1 MDEVDK
7 MLYCNTNI
15 SSNYCA
21 PEAGPSSLE
30 VAAGC
35 SPPVS
40 GARALSLLLVK
51 ATVLRLAAPASLLG
65 SGAGSV
71 SCRWKSTDLLGSVT
85 KYCWHLVISRFRPCQ
100 HGNVIH
106 KYFS

>member
-1 MDEVDK
+1 
-7 MLYCNTNI
+7 MLYCNSII
-15 SSNYCA
+15 SSIYWV
-21 PEAGPSSLE
+21 PEAEAAPSSLE

-40 GARALSLLLVK
+40 GARSLSLLLVK
-51 ATVLRLAAPASLLG
+51 ATVRRLAAPASLLG

>member
-1 MDEVDK
+1 MNEVDK
-7 MLYCNTNI
+7 MLYCNDII
-15 SSNYCA
+15 SSIYWV
-21 PEAGPSSLE
+21 PEAAPSSLE

-40 GARALSLLLVK
+40 GARSLSLLLVK
-51 ATVLRLAAPASLLG
+51 ATVRRLAAPASLLG

-85 KYCWHLVISRFRPCQ
+85 KYCWHLVISRLRP
-100 HGNVIH
+100 
-106 KYFS
+106 